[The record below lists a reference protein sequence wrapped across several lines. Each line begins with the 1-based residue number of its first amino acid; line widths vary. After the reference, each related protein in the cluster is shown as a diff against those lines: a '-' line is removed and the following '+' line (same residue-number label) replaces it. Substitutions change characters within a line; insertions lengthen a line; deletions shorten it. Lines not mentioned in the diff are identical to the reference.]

1 MTLLPIASNTRN
13 VLYSQ
18 TSERS
23 FVKQNGRNF
32 STQQPDLKRS
42 LLDEQLIGGNILANI
57 TNRNDL
63 AGLWN
68 FAGYHFIRFYYNT
81 YLTSKKKKD
90 ERFPFIYKL
99 RPSSDA
105 NSEFALKVTA
115 LEHDSRLHISV
126 A

>member
-63 AGLWN
+63 AGLCN

-81 YLTSKKKKD
+81 YLTSKKK
-90 ERFPFIYKL
+90 R
-99 RPSSDA
+99 
-105 NSEFALKVTA
+105 
-115 LEHDSRLHISV
+115 
-126 A
+126 